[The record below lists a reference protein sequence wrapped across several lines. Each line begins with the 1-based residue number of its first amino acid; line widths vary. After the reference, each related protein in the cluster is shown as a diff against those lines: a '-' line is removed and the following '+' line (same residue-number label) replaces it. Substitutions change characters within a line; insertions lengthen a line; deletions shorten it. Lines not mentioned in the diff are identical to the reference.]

1 MYPEAMKATFQIEN
15 PTYHSKV
22 RPALHL
28 GSIISFL
35 LVYQCDCN
43 SLCCVIPENNPSPPQ
58 KGWEIPCGT
67 GVSKTE
73 KKKENKIK
81 ENNVW
86 RKIGI
91 STGEVGS
98 QSKPLIWAELHTL
111 SWFRGRGPTSKRR
124 YLLTFKF
131 LKDTSWSSLN
141 FYFVQLG

>member
-73 KKKENKIK
+73 KKKEENKRKQCMK
-81 ENNVW
+81 ENWNF
-86 RKIGI
+86 
-91 STGEVGS
+91 
-98 QSKPLIWAELHTL
+98 H
-111 SWFRGRGPTSKRR
+111 RGGGFTEQTPYMGRATHFI
-124 YLLTFKF
+124 L
-131 LKDTSWSSLN
+131 
-141 FYFVQLG
+141 V